1 MSSLAPLFLLG
12 GLAVALPIVF
22 HLIRR
27 TSKEKMTF
35 SSLMFLQP
43 TPPRVT
49 RRNRLENIFLLLL
62 RCLVLCL
69 LALGF
74 ARPFLQKPMVPDPET
89 GAGRK
94 IILLVD
100 RSASMRREGLWSGAA
115 AKAEDILQKTSPADQ
130 VAVFTFDAQARSLV
144 SFEEWSAMNSG
155 ERAALTAQR
164 LAELKPG
171 WMATHL
177 GNALIAAAEA
187 FADADKQ
194 GQNIGA
200 RQIVLITDL
209 QEGSRLDGL
218 QGYEWPR
225 GIQAAVERVQA
236 RRPTNA
242 GLQWVVDADDSA
254 KPDGDAGP
262 RVRVS
267 NSTDAKR
274 EQFQLRWE
282 GVTGATPLDVY
293 VPPGQSRIV
302 ASPKLPEGA
311 TGERLVLSGDDD
323 DFDNTLFFVQ
333 PKPEQVNVLFLGD
346 DLEKDPAQ
354 LLYYLKRAFQ
364 QTRRQSV
371 QVSARPAAA
380 PLAQADVTNARLLI
394 AADVLNQNQ
403 FDVAKQFLTN
413 GGTALFVLK
422 NTAAAPTVGRFA
434 GVDNLTA
441 AEAATNGY
449 AMFGQVDFE
458 HPLFA
463 PFADP
468 RFSDFTKIH
477 FWKHRKLETDRLSGA
492 RVLARFDNGD
502 PALLEIPQGAGRLL
516 VLVSGWH
523 PADSQLALS
532 SKFIPLLYSILEQ
545 AGGIRSQLA
554 QFHVGDEINLASFP
568 SLPTLSIRKPDGSQI
583 QPGAGETRFAQTDQP
598 GIYTLAAQQPPVRF
612 AVNLDSAESR
622 TAPMSAEE
630 LMRLGVPL
638 KSPEIQLARQH
649 EQKRRLHNAE
659 LENQQ
664 KLWRWL
670 VVAALGILLVE
681 TWLAGWLTRRPVGQT
696 GS

>member
-1 MSSLAPLFLLG
+1 MNFLAPLFLFG
-12 GLAVALPIVF
+12 ALAVALPIVF

-74 ARPFLQKPMVPDPET
+74 ARPFFQKPMVPDPAA
-89 GAGRK
+89 AGRK

-100 RSASMRREGLWSGAA
+100 RSASMRREGLWPEAI
-115 AKAEDILQKTSPADQ
+115 AKAEEVLQKTSSADQ
-130 VAVFTFDAQARSLV
+130 VAVFTFDSQARSLV
-144 SFEEWSAMNSG
+144 SFEEWSAMNAG
-155 ERAALTAQR
+155 ERAALTAKR
-164 LAELKPG
+164 LAELKPAWTG
-171 WMATHL
+171 THL
-177 GNALIAAAEA
+177 GNALIGAAEA

-200 RQIVLITDL
+200 RQIVVITDL

-225 GIQAAVERVQA
+225 GIQATIERVQA

-242 GLQWVVDADDSA
+242 GLQWVLDADDSA
-254 KPDGDAGP
+254 RPDADAGP

-282 GVTGATPLDVY
+282 GVTGATPLEVY

-302 ASPKLPEGA
+302 AAPKLPEGA

-323 DFDNTLFFVQ
+323 DFDNTIYFVQ
-333 PKPEQVNVLFLGD
+333 PKPEQVNILFLGD
-346 DLEKDPAQ
+346 DSEKDQAQ
-354 LLYYLKRAFQ
+354 LLYYLRRAFQ
-364 QTRRQSV
+364 DTRRQTV
-371 QVSARPAAA
+371 KINARPAGA
-380 PLAQADVTNARLLI
+380 PLAQSDIASARLVI
-394 AADVLNQNQ
+394 ADDALNQNQ
-403 FDVAKQFLTN
+403 FNAAQQFFTN

-422 NTAAAPTVGRFA
+422 NTAAAATVGRLA
-434 GVDNLTA
+434 GVDSLTA
-441 AEAATNGY
+441 AEAPTNGY
-449 AMFGQVDFE
+449 SMFGQIDFE

-477 FWKHRKLETDRLSGA
+477 FWKHRKLETDRLPGA
-492 RVLARFDNGD
+492 RVLARFDNGEA
-502 PALLEIPQGAGRLL
+502 ALLEIPQGTGHLL

-545 AGGIRSQLA
+545 AGGIKSQLA
-554 QFHVGDEINLASFP
+554 QFHVGDEINLASFL
-568 SLPTLSIRKPDGSQI
+568 SSSALSIRKPDGSQI
-583 QPGAGETRFAQTDQP
+583 QLGAGESRFGQTDQP
-598 GIYTLAAQQPPVRF
+598 GIYTLAALQPPVRF
-612 AVNLDSAESR
+612 AVNLDAAESR

-638 KSPEIQLARQH
+638 KPPEIQLARQH

-670 VVAALGILLVE
+670 MVAALGVLLVE
-681 TWLAGWLTRRPVGQT
+681 TWLAGWLTRRPVAQT

>member
-1 MSSLAPLFLLG
+1 MSFLAPLFLLG
-12 GLAVALPIVF
+12 GLALALPIVF

-49 RRNRLENIFLLLL
+49 RRNRLENIFLLCL

-74 ARPFLQKPMVPDPET
+74 ARPFLQKPMVPDPA

-94 IILLVD
+94 IIVLVD
-100 RSASMRREGLWSGAA
+100 RSASMRREGLWSAA
-115 AKAEDILQKTSPADQ
+115 VAKLEEVLGKTSSADQ
-130 VAVFTFDAQARSLV
+130 VAVFTFDTQARSLI
-144 SFEEWSAMNSG
+144 SFETWSAMNAG
-155 ERAALTAQR
+155 ERAALTAKR

-171 WMATHL
+171 WTGTHL

-187 FADADKQ
+187 FADADKP
-194 GQNIGA
+194 GQNIGP

-225 GIQAAVERVQA
+225 GIQASVERVQA

-254 KPDGDAGP
+254 KPDADAAP

-267 NSTDAKR
+267 NSSDAKR

-293 VPPGQSRIV
+293 IPPGQSRIV
-302 ASPKLPEGA
+302 AAPKLPEGT
-311 TGERLVLSGDDD
+311 TGERLVLSGDDE
-323 DFDNTLFFVQ
+323 DFDNTIYFVQ

-346 DLEKDPAQ
+346 DSEKDQTQ
-354 LLYYLKRAFQ
+354 LLYYLKLAFQ
-364 QTRRQSV
+364 QTRRQTV
-371 QVSARPAAA
+371 QVNARPAGVA
-380 PLAQADVTNARLLI
+380 LAQPDVAGARLLI
-394 AADVLNQNQ
+394 ADDVLNQNQ
-403 FDVAKQFLTN
+403 FNVTRQFLTN
-413 GGTALFVLK
+413 GGTVLFVLK
-422 NTAAAPTVGRFA
+422 STAAAPTLGRLA
-434 GVDNLTA
+434 GVDSLAA
-441 AEAATNGY
+441 AEAPTNNY
-449 AMFGQVDFE
+449 AMFGQIDFE

-492 RVLARFDNGD
+492 RVLARFDSGNA
-502 PALLEIPQGAGRLL
+502 ALLEIPQGAGHLL
-516 VLVSGWH
+516 VLASGWH

-532 SKFIPLLYSILEQ
+532 SKFIPLLYSILAQ
-545 AGGIRSQLA
+545 AGGIKSQLA

-568 SLPTLSIRKPDGSQI
+568 AATSLLIRKPDGSQI
-583 QPGAGETRFAQTDQP
+583 QPGAGETRFVQTDQP
-598 GIYTLAAQQPPVRF
+598 GIYTVSALQPPVRF
-612 AVNLDSAESR
+612 AVNLDAAESR

-638 KSPEIQLARQH
+638 KAPEIPLDRQH
-649 EQKRRLHNAE
+649 QQKRRLHNAE

-670 VVAALGILLVE
+670 IVAALGILLVE
-681 TWLAGWLTRRPVGQT
+681 TWLAGWLTRRPAPQT
-696 GS
+696 GA

>member
-1 MSSLAPLFLLG
+1 
-12 GLAVALPIVF
+12 
-22 HLIRR
+22 
-27 TSKEKMTF
+27 MTF

-49 RRNRLENIFLLLL
+49 RRNRLENVFLLFL

-94 IILLVD
+94 IFLLVD
-100 RSASMRREGLWSGAA
+100 RSASMRREGLWSGAV
-115 AKAEDILQKTSPADQ
+115 AKAEEVLQKTSSADQ
-130 VAVFTFDAQARSLV
+130 VAVFTFDSRARSLV

-155 ERAALTAQR
+155 ERVALTAKR

-171 WMATHL
+171 WTHTHL

-218 QGYEWPR
+218 QGYEWPP
-225 GIQAAVERVQA
+225 GIQTDVELVQA
-236 RRPTNA
+236 RGPTNA
-242 GLQWVVDADDSA
+242 GLQWVLDADDSL
-254 KPDGDAGP
+254 KPEAEAGP

-282 GVTGATPLDVY
+282 GVTGATALEVY

-302 ASPKLPEGA
+302 AAPKLPEGA
-311 TGERLVLSGDDD
+311 TGERRVLSGDDD
-323 DFDNTLFFVQ
+323 DFDNTIYFVQ
-333 PKPEQVNVLFLGD
+333 PKPEQVNILFLGD
-346 DLEKDPAQ
+346 DSEKDPAQ
-354 LLYYLKRAFQ
+354 LLYYLRRAFQ
-364 QTRRQSV
+364 DTRRQTV
-371 QVSARPAAA
+371 RIKTSAAEA
-380 PLAQADVTNARLLI
+380 PLAPADIANARLLI
-394 AADVLNQNQ
+394 VDDVLNENQ
-403 FDVAKQFLTN
+403 FNVAQQFFTN

-422 NTAAAPTVGRFA
+422 NIAAAATAVRLA
-434 GVDNLTA
+434 GVESLRA
-441 AEAATNGY
+441 AEAPAIGY
-449 AMFGQVDFE
+449 AMFGQIDFE

-477 FWKHRKLETDRLSGA
+477 FWRHRKLETDRLSGA

-502 PALLEIPQGAGRLL
+502 PALLEVPQGAGRLL
-516 VLVSGWH
+516 VLTSGWH

-545 AGGIRSQLA
+545 AGGIKSQLA

-568 SLPTLSIRKPDGSQI
+568 SAPSLSIRKPDGSQI
-583 QPGAGETRFAQTDQP
+583 QPGAGETRFVQTDQP
-598 GIYTLAAQQPPVRF
+598 GIYTLAALQPPVRF
-612 AVNLDSAESR
+612 AVNLDAAESR
-622 TAPMSAEE
+622 TAPMSAGE

-638 KSPEIQLARQH
+638 KPPEIQLARQH

-670 VVAALGILLVE
+670 MVAALGVLLVE
-681 TWLAGWLTRRPVGQT
+681 TWLAGWLTRRPAAQT
-696 GS
+696 GG

>member
-1 MSSLAPLFLLG
+1 
-12 GLAVALPIVF
+12 LAVALPIVF

-74 ARPFLQKPMVPDPET
+74 ARPFLQKPMVPDPQT

-100 RSASMRREGLWSGAA
+100 TSASMRREGLWSAA
-115 AKAEDILQKTSPADQ
+115 VAKAEEVLLKTSPADQ
-130 VAVFTFDAQARSLV
+130 AAVFTYDSRTRSLV

-155 ERAALTAQR
+155 ERAALSAKR
-164 LAELKPG
+164 LAALKPG
-171 WMATHL
+171 WAATHL

-194 GQNIGA
+194 GQNLGP

-218 QGYEWPR
+218 QGFEWPR
-225 GIQAAVERVQA
+225 GIRAEVERIQA

-242 GLQWVVDADDSA
+242 GLQWVVDADDSTR
-254 KPDGDAGP
+254 PDADAGP

-282 GVTGATPLDVY
+282 GVTGATALDVY
-293 VPPGQSRIV
+293 VPPGQSRI
-302 ASPKLPEGA
+302 AAAPKLPEGA
-311 TGERLVLSGDDD
+311 TAERLVLSGDDD
-323 DFDNTLFFVQ
+323 DFDNTIYFVQ
-333 PKPEQVNVLFLGD
+333 PKPEQVNILFLGSD
-346 DLEKDPAQ
+346 SEKDPAQ

-364 QTRRQSV
+364 QTRRQTV
-371 QVSARPAAA
+371 QVNARPAGA
-380 PLAQADVTNARLLI
+380 PLAEPDLANVRLLI
-394 AADVLNQNQ
+394 ADDVLNQNQ
-403 FDVAKQFLTN
+403 FNTAQRFLTN

-422 NTAAAPTVGRFA
+422 SIEAAPTIGRLA
-434 GVDNLTA
+434 GMDNMSV
-441 AEAATNGY
+441 AEAPTNSY
-449 AMFGQVDFE
+449 AMFGQIEFE

-463 PFADP
+463 TFADP

-477 FWKHRKLETDRLSGA
+477 FWRHRKIETDRLAGA

-502 PALLEIPQGAGRLL
+502 AALVEIPQGTGRLL
-516 VLVSGWH
+516 VLASGWH

-545 AGGIRSQLA
+545 AGGIKSQLT
-554 QFHVGDEINLASFP
+554 QFHIGDEINLASFAAQ
-568 SLPTLSIRKPDGSQI
+568 SSLSIGKPDGSQV
-583 QPGAGETRFAQTDQP
+583 QLGPGETRFAQTDQP
-598 GIYTLAAQQPPVRF
+598 GIYAVATLQPPVRF
-612 AVNLDSAESR
+612 AVNLDGAESR
-622 TAPMSAEE
+622 TAPMSPEE

-638 KSPEIQLARQH
+638 KSPEIQLAKQQ
-649 EQKRRLHNAE
+649 EQKRRLHDAE
-659 LENQQ
+659 LEQQQ

-670 VVAALGILLVE
+670 ILAALGVLLAE
-681 TWLAGWLTRRPVGQT
+681 TCLAGWLTRRPAAQAG
-696 GS
+696 

>member
-1 MSSLAPLFLLG
+1 MSFLAPLFLLG
-12 GLAVALPIVF
+12 GLAVALPVVF

-35 SSLMFLQP
+35 SSLMFLRS

-49 RRNRLENIFLLLL
+49 RRNRLENIFLLFL

-74 ARPFLQKPMVPDPET
+74 ARPFLQKPMVPDPQT
-89 GAGRK
+89 GEGRK

-100 RSASMRREGLWSGAA
+100 TSASMRREGLWPAA
-115 AKAEDILQKTSPADQ
+115 LAKAEAVLEKTSPADQ
-130 VAVFTFDAQARSLV
+130 VAVFTFDARTRSLV
-144 SFEEWSAMNSG
+144 SFEEWSAMNAG
-155 ERAALTAQR
+155 ERVALTAKR
-164 LAELKPG
+164 LAELKPS
-171 WMATHL
+171 WTATHL

-194 GQNIGA
+194 GQNPGP
-200 RQIVLITDL
+200 RQIVLVTDL

-218 QGYEWPR
+218 QGFEWPR
-225 GIQAAVERVQA
+225 GIQAEVERVQA

-242 GLQWVVDADDSA
+242 GLQWVVDADDTA
-254 KPDGDAGP
+254 KPDADAGP

-274 EQFQLRWE
+274 EQFQIRWD
-282 GVTGATPLDVY
+282 GVTGATPLDIY

-302 ASPKLPEGA
+302 AAPKLPEGA
-311 TGERLVLSGDDD
+311 AGERLVLSGDDD
-323 DFDNTLFFVQ
+323 EFDNTIYFVQ
-333 PKPEQVNVLFLGD
+333 PKPDQVNILFLGD
-346 DLEKDPAQ
+346 DAEKDPAQ

-364 QTRRQSV
+364 QTRRQTV
-371 QVSARPAAA
+371 QINTRAAGA
-380 PLAQADVTNARLLI
+380 PLAETDVTGVRLLI
-394 AADVLNQNQ
+394 ADDALNQAQ
-403 FDVAKQFLTN
+403 FNVAQQFLTN

-422 NTAAAPTVGRFA
+422 DSATASTIGRLA

-441 AEAATNGY
+441 VEAATNTY
-449 AMFGQVDFE
+449 AMLGQIDFE

-477 FWKHRKLETDRLSGA
+477 FWKHRKIETERLSGA
-492 RVLARFDNGD
+492 RILARFDNGD
-502 PALLEIPQGAGRLL
+502 AALLEIPQGAGRLL

-545 AGGIRSQLA
+545 AGGIKSHLA
-554 QFHVGDEINLASFP
+554 QSLVGDEINLAAVHPLQSP
-568 SLPTLSIRKPDGSQI
+568 SIRKPDGSLI
-583 QPGAGETRFAQTDQP
+583 QLGAGESRFAQTDQP
-598 GIYTLAAQQPPVRF
+598 GIYTLASLQPPVRF
-612 AVNLDSAESR
+612 AVNLDAAESR

-638 KSPEIQLARQH
+638 KAPEIQLARQL

-670 VVAALGILLVE
+670 IVAAFGVLLVE
-681 TWLAGWLTRRPVGQT
+681 TCLAGWLTRRPAALT
-696 GS
+696 G

>member
-1 MSSLAPLFLLG
+1 MSVLAPLFLLG

-35 SSLMFLQP
+35 SSLMFLEP

-74 ARPFLQKPMVPDPET
+74 ARPFLQKPMVPDPQT

-100 RSASMRREGLWSGAA
+100 TSASMRREGLWSAA
-115 AKAEDILQKTSPADQ
+115 VAKAEEVLLKTSPADRA
-130 VAVFTFDAQARSLV
+130 AVFTYDSRTRSLV
-144 SFEEWSAMNSG
+144 SFEEWSAMNSS
-155 ERAALTAQR
+155 ERPALSAKR
-164 LAELKPG
+164 LAALKPG
-171 WMATHL
+171 WADTHL

-187 FADADKQ
+187 FADVDKQ
-194 GQNIGA
+194 GQNLGP

-218 QGYEWPR
+218 QGFEWPR
-225 GIQAAVERVQA
+225 GIRAEVERIQA

-242 GLQWVVDADDSA
+242 GLQWVMDADDSPR
-254 KPDGDAGP
+254 PDADAGP

-267 NSTDAKR
+267 NSTDATR

-282 GVTGATPLDVY
+282 GVPGATALDVY

-302 ASPKLPEGA
+302 AAPKLPEGA

-323 DFDNTLFFVQ
+323 DFDNTIYFVQ
-333 PKPEQVNVLFLGD
+333 PKPEQVNILFLGGD
-346 DLEKDPAQ
+346 SEKDPAQ

-364 QTRRQSV
+364 QTRRQTV
-371 QVSARPAAA
+371 QVNARVAGAT
-380 PLAQADVTNARLLI
+380 LAEPDLANVRLLI
-394 AADVLNQNQ
+394 ADDVLNQNQ
-403 FDVAKQFLTN
+403 FNTAQRFLTN

-422 NTAAAPTVGRFA
+422 SIEAAPTVGRLA
-434 GVDNLTA
+434 GTDNLSV
-441 AEAATNGY
+441 AEAPTNSY
-449 AMFGQVDFE
+449 AMFGQIEFE

-477 FWKHRKLETDRLSGA
+477 FWRHRKIETDRLAGA

-502 PALLEIPQGAGRLL
+502 AALVEIPQGAGRLL
-516 VLVSGWH
+516 VLASGWH

-545 AGGIRSQLA
+545 AGGMKSQLT
-554 QFHVGDEINLASFP
+554 QFHIGDEIDLASYGSQS
-568 SLPTLSIRKPDGSQI
+568 SLSMGKPDGSQV
-583 QPGAGETRFAQTDQP
+583 QLGPAETRFAQTDQP
-598 GIYTLAAQQPPVRF
+598 GIYAIAALQPPVRF
-612 AVNLDSAESR
+612 AVNLDGAESR
-622 TAPMSAEE
+622 TAPMSPEE

-638 KSPEIQLARQH
+638 KAPEIQLAKQQ

-659 LENQQ
+659 LEQQQ

-670 VVAALGILLVE
+670 IVAALGVLLVE
-681 TWLAGWLTRRPVGQT
+681 TCLAGWLTRRPAAQT
-696 GS
+696 G

>member
-1 MSSLAPLFLLG
+1 MSFLAPLFLLG
-12 GLAVALPIVF
+12 GLAVVLPIVF

-49 RRNRLENIFLLLL
+49 RRNRLENIFLLFL

-74 ARPFLQKPMVPDPET
+74 ARPFLQKPMVPDPQA

-100 RSASMRREGLWSGAA
+100 RSASMRREGLWSGAV
-115 AKAEDILQKTSPADQ
+115 AKAEEVLQKTSPADQ
-130 VAVFTFDAQARSLV
+130 VAVFAFDSQARSLV

-155 ERAALTAQR
+155 ERAALTAKR

-171 WMATHL
+171 WTHTHL

-225 GIQAAVERVQA
+225 GIQTDVERVEA
-236 RRPTNA
+236 RGPTNA

-254 KPDGDAGP
+254 QPDADAGP

-302 ASPKLPEGA
+302 AAPKLPEGA
-311 TGERLVLSGDDD
+311 LGERLVLSGDDD
-323 DFDNTLFFVQ
+323 DFDNTIYFVQ
-333 PKPEQVNVLFLGD
+333 PKPEQVNILFLGD
-346 DLEKDPAQ
+346 DSDKDPAQ

-364 QTRRQSV
+364 QTRRQTV
-371 QVSARPAAA
+371 QVNARPAGA
-380 PLAQADVTNARLLI
+380 PLAQPGITSAHLLI
-394 AADVLNQNQ
+394 ADDVLNQNQ
-403 FDVAKQFLTN
+403 FNVALQFLTN

-422 NTAAAPTVGRFA
+422 NTAAAPTVGR
-434 GVDNLTA
+434 
-441 AEAATNGY
+441 
-449 AMFGQVDFE
+449 
-458 HPLFA
+458 
-463 PFADP
+463 
-468 RFSDFTKIH
+468 
-477 FWKHRKLETDRLSGA
+477 
-492 RVLARFDNGD
+492 
-502 PALLEIPQGAGRLL
+502 
-516 VLVSGWH
+516 
-523 PADSQLALS
+523 
-532 SKFIPLLYSILEQ
+532 
-545 AGGIRSQLA
+545 
-554 QFHVGDEINLASFP
+554 
-568 SLPTLSIRKPDGSQI
+568 
-583 QPGAGETRFAQTDQP
+583 
-598 GIYTLAAQQPPVRF
+598 
-612 AVNLDSAESR
+612 
-622 TAPMSAEE
+622 
-630 LMRLGVPL
+630 
-638 KSPEIQLARQH
+638 
-649 EQKRRLHNAE
+649 
-659 LENQQ
+659 
-664 KLWRWL
+664 
-670 VVAALGILLVE
+670 
-681 TWLAGWLTRRPVGQT
+681 LAGDRKSVV
-696 GS
+696 